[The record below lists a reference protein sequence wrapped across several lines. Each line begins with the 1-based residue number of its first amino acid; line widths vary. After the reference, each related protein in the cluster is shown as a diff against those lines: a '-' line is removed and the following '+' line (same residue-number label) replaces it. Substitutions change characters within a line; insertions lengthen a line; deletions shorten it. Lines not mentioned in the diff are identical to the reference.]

1 MNKLYV
7 LLVFIALVACIAC
20 QRQQTEERENAVTQD
35 EAKLNPNE
43 KAPEMILTPAS
54 SAAPSTSPEKRNAFK
69 SQAQKFQPRR
79 IVPMPSPIRETP
91 TSTPASS
98 EAPTEKLSKNE
109 TENQKSDSKEAVP
122 GGEGLPHLPT
132 PRGET
137 SPVKGEVSQRIL
149 DPILNKASALANVA
163 REQLVIVRAESVVWN
178 DGSLGCPEPGMMYTQ
193 ALVNGYCVVIEA
205 AGRTYD
211 FRVGSA
217 SFRLCPEGQGSQP
230 SQSGAT

>member
-7 LLVFIALVACIAC
+7 LLMFVALVAYVAC
-20 QRQQTEERENAVTQD
+20 QRRQMEEQAQEQQQVTQD
-35 EAKLNPNE
+35 EANTRE

-54 SAAPSTSPEKRNAFK
+54 SGTFPEKRNVFK

-79 IVPMPSPIRETP
+79 IVPMTSPIRETP
-91 TSTPASS
+91 LSTPASS
-98 EAPTEKLSKNE
+98 EPPTEKLNKNE

-137 SPVKGEVSQRIL
+137 SPGKGEVPQRIL

-163 REQLVIVRAESVVWN
+163 PEQLVIVRAESVVWN
-178 DGSLGCPEPGMMYTQ
+178 DGSLGCPEPGMEYIQ
-193 ALVNGYCVVIEA
+193 ALVNGYWIVVEA
-205 AGRTYD
+205 AGKEYD
-211 FRVGSA
+211 FRVGSGG
-217 SFRLCPEGQGSQP
+217 SFRLCPPGQGQPPSQP
-230 SQSGAT
+230 PAN